1 MLASFLLRFSFSLVH
16 APISVNNSPGFTI
29 EVTPF
34 QKGVTSFDHQM
45 QHISQTFVKLWQNIK
60 TLTPKRQKLF
70 FILPISFYTFAI
82 LYNTFVIP
90 FFKIAKVFF
99 IFPIPFNKIAI
110 FYNTFAIPFFKIAKV
125 EIVFLIP
132 FIVFAISFNT
142 FAIPFNTFGILFFK
156 TGCFEAI
163 FKVLFVKSC
172 SLFFVIRQK
181 KGYLYADSRN
191 DFPHLKKSLKVF
203 RIF

>member
-1 MLASFLLRFSFSLVH
+1 M
-16 APISVNNSPGFTI
+16 
-29 EVTPF
+29 
-34 QKGVTSFDHQM
+34 
-45 QHISQTFVKLWQNIK
+45 
-60 TLTPKRQKLF
+60 
-70 FILPISFYTFAI
+70 PISFYTFAI
-82 LYNTFVIP
+82 LHNTFVIP

-125 EIVFLIP
+125 EIVFPIP

-163 FKVLFVKSC
+163 FEALFFKTG
-172 SLFFVIRQK
+172 SLFFVVRQK

-191 DFPHLKKSLKVF
+191 DFPHLKKSLDVFWIFSVRDVLRFSLRIPVMKAINSISAIPKCRDCTNGPKVF
-203 RIF
+203 GLPSLTLQLAGILNQNCLL